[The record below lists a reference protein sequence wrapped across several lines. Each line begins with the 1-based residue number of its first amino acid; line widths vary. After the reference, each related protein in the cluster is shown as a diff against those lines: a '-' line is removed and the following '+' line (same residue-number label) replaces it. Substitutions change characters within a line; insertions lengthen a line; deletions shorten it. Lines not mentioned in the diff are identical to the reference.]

1 MAGKK
6 PLRSKPQNVFH
17 WAVSNLFQ
25 WSNFRAAFVGSL
37 VDRDRHEVTDL
48 YRRVEAAYRGSAYA
62 EEYAEIDFVKELVD
76 VACRRAGRVPAP
88 TLREAMHEVVW
99 RLLMEEPVI
108 YGLPDKPDFD
118 HLSLA
123 QLQEWRSFLV
133 VKERVLSDPKFY
145 VDVWREKIIRLLE
158 GQMQHFPPF
167 AFADNEADGTPATYA
182 VSLIDVCSKPADLV
196 ERTMATIYDDD
207 VVRAGLFD
215 MVRRRFDDNL
225 CHVAGL
231 TREEAM
237 RGRPLTYPSG
247 ARDMDARQVAA
258 NFLVGT
264 PLADF
269 LVADVPFRIPEKSR
283 FEHMHILA
291 GTGHGK
297 TQTIQHLLTA
307 DIERVMRGEASIIVI
322 DSQGDLIRTI
332 SGLKVFADHPEKLCL
347 IDPHDIEHPVA
358 LNLFDMGMQRLDR
371 YSALDKE
378 RLRNSAKELLNFV
391 LSSLLGSD
399 MTSKQATLFD
409 FTLALMLEIP
419 GATIHTFRDLMQ
431 EGALAKY
438 KQYVAKLDETAQDFF
453 NNEFDVKRGQFETT
467 KKEVVRRLYGIL
479 SNNTFRRMFSHEK
492 SKLDLFSEM
501 NSGKVILIDTAKDL
515 LKENGTEVFGRF
527 FIALIANAAQERATL
542 HPSQRLSCFVFVDEC
557 HDYIA
562 SDANITAILEQA
574 RKQNVGVILAH
585 QYLSQI
591 NQGVLESLFA
601 NTSIKFVGGVSDRDA
616 HAIARELRCSPT
628 FIQQQPTG
636 SWAAYVKNFTPSAV
650 SLKIPFGTMEALD
663 KMGQTERLAVQKHM
677 RGRYAALPGPIVR
690 LHHPD
695 LPWKLEP
702 DEPGKPTS
710 PPGPTTPPPDGPH
723 SPTAP
728 GNKW

>member
-1 MAGKK
+1 MYK
-6 PLRSKPQNVFH
+6 
-17 WAVSNLFQ
+17 
-25 WSNFRAAFVGSL
+25 
-37 VDRDRHEVTDL
+37 
-48 YRRVEAAYRGSAYA
+48 
-62 EEYAEIDFVKELVD
+62 
-76 VACRRAGRVPAP
+76 
-88 TLREAMHEVVW
+88 VVW

-108 YGLPDKPDFD
+108 YGMPEEPDFA

-133 VKERVLSDPKFY
+133 IKERVLSDPAHY
-145 VDVWREKIIRLLE
+145 VDVWREKIIRILE
-158 GQMQHFPPF
+158 GLIPHFPAY
-167 AFADNEADGTPATYA
+167 AFAELSPAHPCTAYT
-182 VSLIDVCSKPADLV
+182 VSIIDVCARPAEAV
-196 ERTMATIYDDD
+196 ERTMATMYDDD
-207 VVRAGLFD
+207 IVGAGLFSL
-215 MVRRRFDDNL
+215 VRKRLDDNL
-225 CHVAGL
+225 CRVSGL
-231 TREEAM
+231 TREEAF
-237 RGRPLTYPSG
+237 RARSLVLPTTAKDLG
-247 ARDMDARQVAA
+247 AREVAA
-258 NFLVGT
+258 NFLAGT
-264 PLADF
+264 PFPDF
-269 LVADVPFRIPEKSR
+269 FLADVPFRIPEKSR

-307 DIERVMRGEASIIVI
+307 DVERVIRGEASVLVM

-332 SGLKVFADHPEKLCL
+332 SNLKIFAEHPEKLCL
-347 IDPHDIEHPVA
+347 IDPHDIDHPVA
-358 LNLFDMGMQRLDR
+358 LNLFDMGMQRLES

-438 KQYVAKLDETAQDFF
+438 QQYVSKLDDTAQDFF
-453 NNEFDVKRGQFETT
+453 NKEFDVKRGQFETT

-479 SNNTFRRMFSHEK
+479 SNATFRRMFSHEQ

-542 HPSQRLSCFVFVDEC
+542 HSSRRLPCFVYIDEC
-557 HDYIA
+557 HDYI
-562 SDANITAILEQA
+562 SRDANVTVILEQA
-574 RKQNVGVILAH
+574 RKQNVGLILAH

-591 NQGVLESLFA
+591 SQGVLESLFA

-616 HAIARELRCSPT
+616 HAIARELRCTPA

-636 SWAAYVKNFTPSAV
+636 SWAAYVKNYTPTALA
-650 SLKIPFGTMEALD
+650 LKIPFGTMEALD
-663 KMGQTERLAVQKHM
+663 TMAEADRLTVREHI
-677 RGRYAALPGPIVR
+677 RNRYAALTGPMVR

-695 LPWKLEP
+695 LPWQLDGAP
-702 DEPGKPTS
+702 TDPQPPKPEDA
-710 PPGPTTPPPDGPH
+710 PPQPSG

-728 GNKW
+728 GKEW